1 MPLPSRQ
8 TERFLR
14 LLVPSSTCNLKA
26 SFPPS
31 LMPLRCREPRTAL
44 FSKSP
49 NTWVA
54 TTSAPSLLTQL
65 KVSFV
70 DKLSWTL
77 VAPSWCPWVP
87 RLLAES
93 LMLLVSPSTKEAPLT
108 PPSTAPSTEMP
119 LHSSSKVLALR
130 CSLLVSN
137 NPFSTQQRQF
147 TRENM
152 LKQPATKLLGAERA
166 SRARRFGSLIFNNL
180 FNNII
185 I

>member
-26 SFPPS
+26 SFPLFS
-31 LMPLRCREPRTAL
+31 MPLRCREPRAAS

-65 KVSFV
+65 RVSFV
-70 DKLSWTL
+70 DKPFWTL
-77 VAPSWCPWVP
+77 ASPSWCPWVP

-93 LMLLVSPSTKEAPLT
+93 LMLLESLSTKEAQLT
-108 PPSTAPSTEMP
+108 PISTAPSTEMP
-119 LHSSSKVLALR
+119 PHSSSKVPALR

-137 NPFSTQQRQF
+137 NPSSTQRRRVKTCSNNRLQNYWGR
-147 TRENM
+147 TR
-152 LKQPATKLLGAERA
+152 
-166 SRARRFGSLIFNNL
+166 
-180 FNNII
+180 
-185 I
+185 